1 MWIPSFWPATEKI
14 NGLTHS
20 LVGRLPRLL
29 KTASLSSNLFMD
41 NGSSYSGLIL
51 PNLPPESQFLCL
63 FKGHFTTTDP
73 EARIRN
79 IGNCARVRTLDRLF
93 PFWEGEKRPAKY
105 VNQMLAAAGCA
116 HRLNQIGWNHQSPM
130 LRSLR
135 GSKLRLSD
143 PWRRSQNGQLLL
155 AMRQW
160 KKDSGENNLP
170 KAPLLR
176 VMLNNSFGLVICA
189 STPSGEAPN
198 VKWFL
203 WSLIMLFKP
212 TRMIKTKSWDF
223 AKKNLIGHSINTIA
237 TRTACLDL
245 SQMWSWLAS
254 SKEKSKRTCGQNAP
268 W

>member
-1 MWIPSFWPATEKI
+1 M
-14 NGLTHS
+14 
-20 LVGRLPRLL
+20 

-93 PFWEGEKRPAKY
+93 PFWEGEKKTSEICESNACSSWLRPQTESDWLKPPESHAKVSARLKTQTIRSMKTFTKRPAASSYASVKKRFRGKQPPKSPPTEGNAEQFIWTCNLCKY
-105 VNQMLAAAGCA
+105 T
-116 HRLNQIGWNHQSPM
+116 I
-130 LRSLR
+130 R
-135 GSKLRLSD
+135 GSTKRKVISLKSNHAVQAHKND
-143 PWRRSQNGQLLL
+143 
-155 AMRQW
+155 
-160 KKDSGENNLP
+160 KD
-170 KAPLLR
+170 K
-176 VMLNNSFGLVICA
+176 VMGF
-189 STPSGEAPN
+189 
-198 VKWFL
+198 
-203 WSLIMLFKP
+203 
-212 TRMIKTKSWDF
+212 R
-223 AKKNLIGHSINTIA
+223 KKNLIGHSINTIA

-268 W
+268 